1 MQTQFRILT
10 ANELPKIIPM
20 LQELGAYKV
29 PVDLLESRLNEMQSQ
44 HYKCMGVF
52 VNNTLVGMSGLWFQ
66 TRHYAGKSME
76 IDHVFIGPEY
86 RNKGLGSKFMLHLES
101 FAKQEGCTAIEL
113 NSYVENFPS
122 HKFYYHHGFIARGF
136 HYIKRF

>member
-66 TRHYAGKSME
+66 TCLLYTSDAADE
-76 IDHVFIGPEY
+76 
-86 RNKGLGSKFMLHLES
+86 
-101 FAKQEGCTAIEL
+101 
-113 NSYVENFPS
+113 
-122 HKFYYHHGFIARGF
+122 
-136 HYIKRF
+136 